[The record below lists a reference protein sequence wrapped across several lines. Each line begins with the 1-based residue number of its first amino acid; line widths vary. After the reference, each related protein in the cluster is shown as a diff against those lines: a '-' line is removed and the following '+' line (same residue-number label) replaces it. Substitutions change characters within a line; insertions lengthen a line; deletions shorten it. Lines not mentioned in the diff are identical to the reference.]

1 MQIRRDI
8 YLDRLIARKRN
19 GMAKVITGVRRSG
32 KSFLMNELFYQ
43 HLIGHGVDKSHIIRF
58 AFDSADDLAK
68 IQENPVQLALEKR
81 KVDPLKFCNYIDQ
94 QIRTEGEYYLLL
106 DEIQLMDA
114 FESVV
119 NSYLRDSRLD
129 LYVTGSNSKFLSSD
143 IITEFRGR
151 GDEVRIYP
159 FRFSEFV
166 TGFNGEKWEA
176 WNEFLLYGGLPQI
189 LEMATQEQKVSF
201 LKTVFQKVYVDDIVS
216 RNHLRGD
223 ETLNTLCDCLASS
236 TGSLTNPKKLADTFV
251 SAGYKAVSDKTI
263 STYIEYMKEAFL
275 IEQAKRYNVKG
286 KVYIG
291 SPYKY
296 YFCDTGLRNVRLSF
310 RQFEPSHLMENVIY
324 NELLSRG
331 LEVDVGVVAHDE
343 KDRNGHITRK
353 QLEIDFVV
361 NHGNQRY
368 YIQSAYAIPD
378 QEKMRQEQASLIHV
392 PDSFRKI
399 IVTNDPGPLWRNE
412 KGITIMGIFDFLL
425 HDNSLDL

>member
-1 MQIRRDI
+1 MQIRRDM
-8 YLDRLIARKRN
+8 YLNRLITRKRN

-32 KSFLMNELFYQ
+32 KSYLMNELFYQ
-43 HLIGHGVDKSHIIRF
+43 YLIDQGVERTHIIRF
-58 AFDSADDLAK
+58 AFDSAEDLSK
-68 IQENPVQLALEKR
+68 IQENPVQLAREKR
-81 KVDPLKFCNYIDQ
+81 KVDPLKFCNYVDQ
-94 QIRTEGEYYLLL
+94 QISTEGNYYLLL

-119 NSYLRDSRLD
+119 NSYSRDSRLD

-159 FRFSEFV
+159 FRFSEFL
-166 TGFNGEKWEA
+166 TGFSGETWQA
-176 WNEFLLYGGLPQI
+176 WNDYLLYGGLPQI
-189 LEMATQEQKVSF
+189 LEMKTQEQKISF
-201 LKTVFQKVYVDDIVS
+201 LKTVFQKVYVDDIVA
-216 RNHLRGD
+216 RYHLRGD
-223 ETLNTLCDCLASS
+223 ETLNMLCDCLASS

-251 SAGYKAVSDKTI
+251 SAGYKSVSDKTI
-263 STYIEYMKEAFL
+263 SSYIEYMKEAFL
-275 IEQAKRYNVKG
+275 IEQARRYNVKG

-296 YFCDTGLRNVRLSF
+296 YFCDTGLRNVRLGF

-331 LEVDVGVVAHDE
+331 LEVDVGVVTHDE
-343 KDRNGHITRK
+343 KGINGCITRK
-353 QLEIDFVV
+353 QLEIDFIV
-361 NHGNQRY
+361 NRGNQRY

-378 QEKMRQEQASLIHV
+378 QEKMRQEQASLIHI

-425 HDNSLDL
+425 HDNSLEL